1 MTPITPNDFY
11 VAVGANI
18 RTFRKLQH
26 ITQQC
31 LANKLC
37 KSLACI
43 SKYERGDIAIDLHT
57 LYQIADALQI
67 PPSLL
72 FPQATSN
79 ESALSVPFETLPPL
93 FRQSSVYLYT
103 LSTKKVEVVSS
114 VIELRPDR
122 MEATAYY
129 SVNDLNHYKD
139 SAYVLM
145 GSIYSSESNVRI
157 HFSNPL
163 LKSDFMFFC
172 FRTSDLISGNCFGLF
187 TALNSQHRFCSSK
200 CHISNTPIRD
210 LNGLKSKLLIGKEDI
225 QLLKKQHILLL

>member
-1 MTPITPNDFY
+1 MTSTDFY
-11 VAVGANI
+11 AAVGANI

-26 ITQQC
+26 MTQQD

-43 SKYERGDIAIDLHT
+43 SKYEKGNIAIDLHI
-57 LYQIADALQI
+57 LYQISDALQI

-72 FPQATSN
+72 FPQSESN
-79 ESALSVPFETLPPL
+79 EALLSASFESLPSL
-93 FRQSSVYLYT
+93 FRHSSLYLYT

-114 VIELRPDR
+114 VIELHPER

-129 SVNDLNHYKD
+129 ATSDFGCYKE
-139 SAYVLM
+139 SAAYVML
-145 GSIYSSESNVRI
+145 GSIYSSQENVRL

-163 LKSDFMFFC
+163 LKSDFMFLC
-172 FRTSDLISGNCFGLF
+172 FRISDLIAGNCLGLF

-200 CHISNTPIRD
+200 CFVSSTRIQD
-210 LNGLKSKLLIGKEDI
+210 LNSLKTKLLIGKDEI
-225 QLLKKQHILLL
+225 QLLKKQNVLAL